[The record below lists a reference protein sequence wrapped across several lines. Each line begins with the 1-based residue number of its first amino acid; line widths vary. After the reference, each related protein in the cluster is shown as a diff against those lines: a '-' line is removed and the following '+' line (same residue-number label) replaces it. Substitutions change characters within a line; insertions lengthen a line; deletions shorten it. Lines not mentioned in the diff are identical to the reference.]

1 MRAYLD
7 QLAASRRVICDLLGF
22 GEDVYQ
28 AVRFLAAKW
37 CAEPSVH
44 DGKKRPRPPQG
55 DEPALAKERGW
66 DEGKTPSLR
75 WGRLGWA

>member
-1 MRAYLD
+1 MTNL
-7 QLAASRRVICDLLGF
+7 LPSRRVICDRLGF

-28 AVRFLAAKW
+28 AVRLLAAKW

-44 DGKKRPRPPQG
+44 GGKKRPRTPQG
-55 DEPALAKERGW
+55 DEPALAKEHGW
-66 DEGKTPSLR
+66 GEGKTPSLR